1 LASFNISNGIR
12 RFFDFLGIKESSQIE
27 RELPFA
33 TIMFTVMAAS
43 GVTLYEGWKKMQSIH
58 LFPNIQKEAKDVV
71 RQVEVLGYD
80 TLTVMY
86 KKAEET
92 KSRPYRDFLAGY
104 VSAVKSGGNLVS
116 FMHSKLRSI
125 FEARKAA
132 ATRSIEKLGTLVEV
146 YSVML
151 IVTLCIYLLF
161 VVVYSTSF
169 ALEIGA
175 APSTP
180 SDMYILIFFAMPML
194 SFLFMAAAHVM
205 QKSTLIAIKEP
216 YYKAVFPAIGTV
228 ALIMAVTLIPPLGF
242 ITELLS
248 LPTLVTICLVII
260 SIPAAMSYHRIAKT
274 NFAAE
279 EAMPSFLRDVTEAR
293 KTGLSPEKSI
303 IHASKRKGYG
313 SFSKYLRLIRDQIEW
328 GVSLRKIFGSIRN
341 EIQSWPVLVDFLI
354 LVESIE
360 VGGGSPTAL
369 EILSDYSERDRDI
382 EKDKRSML
390 KPYIV
395 LSFIWSILMALT
407 TISMISILSGISF
420 PGMAETPFL
429 TIKSQVDIFSVGI
442 IFQGWL
448 SGFFMGKISE
458 GSFAAGFKYSVL
470 LAVTS
475 LLAILFSQSFMSSFL
490 IGVL

>member
-1 LASFNISNGIR
+1 MASFNVSNGIR
-12 RFFDFLGIKESSQIE
+12 RFFDLLGIKESSQIE

-33 TIMFTVMAAS
+33 AIMFTVMAAS
-43 GVTLYEGWKKMQSIH
+43 GVTLYEGWKKMQSIN
-58 LFPNIQKEAKDVV
+58 LLPAIQKEAKDVV

-92 KSRPYRDFLAGY
+92 KSKQYRDFLAGY

-116 FMHSKLRSI
+116 FLHSKLRSI

-132 ATRSIEKLGTLVEV
+132 AIQSIEKLATLVEI

-180 SDMYILIFFAMPML
+180 QDMYILIFVAMPLL
-194 SFLFMAAAHVM
+194 SLLFMAAAHTIHKGSLV
-205 QKSTLIAIKEP
+205 AIKEP
-216 YYKAVFPAIGTV
+216 YYKAVVPAIGTV
-228 ALIMAVTLIPPLGF
+228 ALIIAVTLIPSLGF
-242 ITELLS
+242 ITESLP
-248 LPTLVTICLVII
+248 LPTLITICLAII
-260 SIPAAMSYHRIAKT
+260 SIPAAISYHKIAKT

-369 EILSDYSERDRDI
+369 EILSEYSERARNI
-382 EKDKRSML
+382 EKNKRDML

-407 TISMISILSGISF
+407 TISMISILTGISF
-420 PGMAETPFL
+420 PGMTETPFL
-429 TIKSQVDIFSVGI
+429 TITSQVDVFSVGI
-442 IFQGWL
+442 IFQSWL

-475 LLAILFSQSFMSSFL
+475 LLAIMFSQNFMSSFL
-490 IGVL
+490 TGVL

>member
-1 LASFNISNGIR
+1 
-12 RFFDFLGIKESSQIE
+12 
-27 RELPFA
+27 
-33 TIMFTVMAAS
+33 
-43 GVTLYEGWKKMQSIH
+43 
-58 LFPNIQKEAKDVV
+58 
-71 RQVEVLGYD
+71 
-80 TLTVMY
+80 
-86 KKAEET
+86 
-92 KSRPYRDFLAGY
+92 
-104 VSAVKSGGNLVS
+104 
-116 FMHSKLRSI
+116 
-125 FEARKAA
+125 
-132 ATRSIEKLGTLVEV
+132 
-146 YSVML
+146 
-151 IVTLCIYLLF
+151 
-161 VVVYSTSF
+161 
-169 ALEIGA
+169 
-175 APSTP
+175 
-180 SDMYILIFFAMPML
+180 
-194 SFLFMAAAHVM
+194 
-205 QKSTLIAIKEP
+205 
-216 YYKAVFPAIGTV
+216 
-228 ALIMAVTLIPPLGF
+228 MAVTLIPPLGF